1 MRYLGIGLHL
11 FNLVFHGKYIVFDE
25 IDLCTYA
32 TESSLELFE
41 YFVYTMGVA
50 MR

>member
-1 MRYLGIGLHL
+1 MRYLGIGLH
-11 FNLVFHGKYIVFDE
+11 FIGFHGKYIVFDE
-25 IDLCTYA
+25 INLCTYA